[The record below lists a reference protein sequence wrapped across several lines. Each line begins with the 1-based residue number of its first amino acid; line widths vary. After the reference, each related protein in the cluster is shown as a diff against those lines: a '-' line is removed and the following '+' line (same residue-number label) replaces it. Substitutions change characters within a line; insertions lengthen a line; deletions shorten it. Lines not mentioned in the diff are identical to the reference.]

1 MVNKHRVKTFVG
13 KTLKGIDG
21 QAGDSSSKGLPID
34 LKANLPSH
42 MFVHGMVVKDS
53 DLPHLI
59 PKRPLGST
67 DLVGDVSNS
76 SSSESDSHATPQV
89 TPEPTVTKNEEQC

>member
-42 MFVHGMVVKDS
+42 MFVRGMVVKDS

-59 PKRPLGST
+59 PNRHLGRLILWEMSLTAHPQSLIHMQPLR
-67 DLVGDVSNS
+67 
-76 SSSESDSHATPQV
+76 
-89 TPEPTVTKNEEQC
+89 